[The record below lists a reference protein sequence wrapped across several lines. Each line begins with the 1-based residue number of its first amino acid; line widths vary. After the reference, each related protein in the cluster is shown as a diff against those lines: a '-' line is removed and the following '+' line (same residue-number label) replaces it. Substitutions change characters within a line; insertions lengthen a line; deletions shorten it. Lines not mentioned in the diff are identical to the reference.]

1 MTVDKPFI
9 NGAHAARDAVGLRRA
24 NHGNQPVQS
33 DRSAAQAATVAASV
47 DPVQVSTVSR
57 EMSAALG
64 PHSMDE
70 VFDHDKV
77 EAIRREIREGRFPID
92 EERLAKKFREL
103 ERELGDLGA

>member
-9 NGAHAARDAVGLRRA
+9 NGTHPARDAVGLRRA
-24 NHGNQPVQS
+24 NHGNQPVLG
-33 DRSAAQAATVAASV
+33 DRVAAQTTAVAAAV

-64 PHSMDE
+64 PNSMDE
-70 VFDHDKV
+70 MFDHDKV

-103 ERELGDLGA
+103 EKELGDLGA